1 MLATVLGFGATLSE
15 IVSSEVLTSDTIR
28 ALILSTTESSGK
40 LEVSATGAFVDT
52 LRSPVTT
59 AVPKSRA
66 AAAAPKT
73 PALGS
78 LLRGGCGSDRRTA
91 NGGCVNDS
99 AMIS

>member
-15 IVSSEVLTSDTIR
+15 MVSSEVLSSDTIR
-28 ALILSTTESSGK
+28 ALFLSTTESSGK

-78 LLRGGCGSDRRTA
+78 FLRGGSGSEA
-91 NGGCVNDS
+91 LQ
-99 AMIS
+99 